1 MFCLESFK
9 VKITHRHLRD
19 LYMFRMSILRRHHF
33 HNTHYQLR
41 LDFHRINRTI
51 YLRLSLVWFDSS
63 IDHSNKHICNLMD
76 RNRLKNVFWQHCFAI
91 GWSQTWF
98 TNLVSVQHI
107 DVYLSKQLELHWVGN
122 FHSQR
127 ALPIRNLH
135 PNFDNRNHF
144 GRNGNNFHHC
154 LNIQSN
160 IRHQLAPILKM
171 IVLFLKL

>member
-19 LYMFRMSILRRHHF
+19 LYMFRMSILCGHYFR
-33 HNTHYQLR
+33 NTHYQLR
-41 LDFHRINRTI
+41 LDFHRINWLVYR
-51 YLRLSLVWFDSS
+51 LRLSLYWFGSS
-63 IDHSNKHICNLMD
+63 IDHSNKHICGLMD
-76 RNRLKNVFWQHCFAI
+76 RSRLQNALGDSHSRRF
-91 GWSQTWF
+91 F

-135 PNFDNRNHF
+135 PNFDSSNHF
-144 GRNGNNFHHC
+144 GRIENIFHHF